1 MLGALNRSCRS
12 MSDRLDP
19 AYYRREAQLMRL
31 KSDMEQD
38 STRASELRRLA
49 AQFEQLAEA
58 LAYERGT
65 PRQG

>member
-1 MLGALNRSCRS
+1 

-38 STRASELRRLA
+38 SARASELLRLA

-58 LAYERGT
+58 LAHERGT
-65 PRQG
+65 PRDG